1 MSACTNHLYCRN
13 MDMSQLMGA
22 MGGGG
27 KGGMPKLPKGFKM
40 PPGMGGM
47 MGGM

>member
-1 MSACTNHLYCRN
+1 

-22 MGGGG
+22 MG

-40 PPGMGGM
+40 PPGMGF
-47 MGGM
+47 